1 MPVAFD
7 EKAILAIERP
17 NRRLMQYYILRS
29 LLTGPAFPITVLVL
43 YFRYHTLRYRFD
55 AEGISMRWGILFRRE
70 VILNYNRIQD
80 IHLTSGLIE
89 RWLGLARVQI
99 QTASGSA
106 SAEMTIEGLTEF
118 EAVRDFIYSKMRGL
132 AEATL
137 QPGQTGFCLPAT
149 NPSQSL
155 SHVGDSAELASI
167 MKEICAELRTIR
179 LHLERANPK
188 APPPTHD

>member
-7 EKAILAIERP
+7 ERAILAIERP
-17 NRRLMQYYILRS
+17 SRRLMQYYVLRS
-29 LLTGPAFPITVLVL
+29 LLTGPAFPITVLIL
-43 YFRYHTLRYRFD
+43 YFRYHTLRYQFD

-106 SAEMTIEGLTEF
+106 SAEMTIEGLIEF
-118 EAVRDFIYSKMRGL
+118 EAVRDFLYSKMRGL
-132 AEATL
+132 KEGAP
-137 QPGQTGFCLPAT
+137 QSGQSGIHPSVT
-149 NPSQSL
+149 NPGE
-155 SHVGDSAELASI
+155 SHAQVGATAELASI
-167 MKEICAELRTIR
+167 MKEICSELRAIR
-179 LHLERANPK
+179 LHLAEKSPK
-188 APPPTHD
+188 PTPPPHD